1 LAVFPSFVAISRT
14 NNLDALLILLM
25 LLACDAALRAIES
38 GRWRTLLFSGVLV
51 GLAFNTKT
59 LAAYLVVPGI
69 AAGYLVCAPGSLLRR
84 CAQLVVAGV
93 VLLAVSF
100 SWVAVVELPP
110 AS

>member
-14 NNLDALLILLM
+14 NNVDALLILLM

-38 GRWRTLLFSGVLV
+38 GRWRTLALSGVLV
-51 GLAFNTKT
+51 ALAFNTKT

-69 AAGYLVCAPGSLLRR
+69 AVGYLVCAPGSGRSRLR
-84 CAQLVVAGV
+84 ALAVAG
-93 VLLAVSF
+93 LAMAIVSF